1 MLREDYMDRNLGKF
15 TQLTNN
21 IEFSKSDLVADSKE
35 NFKGA

>member
-1 MLREDYMDRNLGKF
+1 MLRENYGQEFRKF

-35 NFKGA
+35 DFKGA